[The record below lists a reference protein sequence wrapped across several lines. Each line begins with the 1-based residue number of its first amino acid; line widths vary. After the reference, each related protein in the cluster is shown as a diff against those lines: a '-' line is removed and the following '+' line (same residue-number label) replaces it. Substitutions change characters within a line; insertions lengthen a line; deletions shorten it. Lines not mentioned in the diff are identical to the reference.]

1 MDPGLAPWRTLEVLD
16 PTREDATR
24 PPIEHPDDGN
34 AAGSTGD
41 RQAGLPL
48 PWVAG
53 GLLVVA
59 IVVGGAALALTVPR
73 SSATLPPGVGDAEAS
88 PTGSR
93 DPLAGEAVVVVEVS
107 GAVTRPGLY
116 RLPPGS
122 RVADAVAAAGGFSPR
137 VDAAGADRQLNLA
150 QPVHDGDEIRV
161 PSRDDVASSP
171 PTSVGAG
178 QPADGPVDLNAA
190 TAEQLDALPGI
201 GPVTAAKIITARET
215 QRFRAVDDLRTRK
228 LVGAATFEKL
238 RGLVTVR

>member
-1 MDPGLAPWRTLEVLD
+1 VDPGLAPWRTLEVLD
-16 PTREDATR
+16 PASEGATR
-24 PPIEHPDDGN
+24 PSDDHPGERNAVGSGDG
-34 AAGSTGD
+34 
-41 RQAGLPL
+41 QAGLPL
-48 PWVAG
+48 AWVAG

-59 IVVGGAALALTVPR
+59 ILVGGAALALTAPR
-73 SSATLPPGVGDAEAS
+73 SSATLPPGVGNAQTS
-88 PTGSR
+88 PTGSQ
-93 DPLAGEAVVVVEVS
+93 DLLAGEAVLVVEVG

-137 VDAAGADRQLNLA
+137 VDAAGADRELNLA
-150 QPVHDGDEIRV
+150 QSVHDGDEIRV
-161 PSRDDVASSP
+161 PSRDDAASGP
-171 PTSVGAG
+171 ATSVGAG
-178 QPADGPVDLNAA
+178 QPAGGPVDLNAA

-201 GPVTAAKIITARET
+201 GPVTAAKIIAAREA